1 MSRLQEEASCVPL
14 ARALGS
20 GGGGGGGGE
29 ATIHL
34 NTCSIVPE
42 TNLGMLGHRG
52 DPVTEDVWSLLS
64 LLSPGGRGI
73 RSGANYHRLLTRYDD
88 SLDTAL
94 MFGVCDGSADLTA
107 VSPMCG
113 HCRDKDDDPPH
124 PVTIITTRSSI
135 QGQETLTLSL
145 RDVLWWHC
153 TAVFK
158 NTCKVYARW
167 RRKWF

>member
-1 MSRLQEEASCVPL
+1 L
-14 ARALGS
+14 
-20 GGGGGGGGE
+20 
-29 ATIHL
+29 
-34 NTCSIVPE
+34 IVPE

-135 QGQETLTLSL
+135 QGQETLSLSL
-145 RDVLWWHC
+145 SGMYCGGTVLQSSKTRAKSMHVGGGNGSRRRENIASKVANKHGGEALHC
-153 TAVFK
+153 IVGLVLHVI
-158 NTCKVYARW
+158 N
-167 RRKWF
+167 